1 LLIAVPAAVPAVTL
15 TAIVKVDDPGAKL
28 EFVQV
33 IVPVPFTAGVV
44 HDHPA
49 AVVIDWNVVFGG
61 VDSVMLTV
69 VAVLG
74 PLFVTTCV

>member
-1 LLIAVPAAVPAVTL
+1 
-15 TAIVKVDDPGAKL
+15 VKVDDPGAKL
-28 EFVQV
+28 GFVQV

-49 AVVIDWNVVFGG
+49 GIVIDWNVVFGG
-61 VDSVMLTV
+61 VVSVMLTV

-74 PLFVTTCV
+74 PLFVTTWV